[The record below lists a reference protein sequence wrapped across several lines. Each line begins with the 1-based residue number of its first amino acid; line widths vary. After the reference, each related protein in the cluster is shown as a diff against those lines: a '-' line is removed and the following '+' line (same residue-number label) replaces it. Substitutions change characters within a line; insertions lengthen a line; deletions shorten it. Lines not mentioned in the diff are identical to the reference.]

1 MSFDGIWDVTV
12 QSPMGP
18 KTFRLEVSTDGGAVA
33 GKAHMDGNAAPILD
47 PRVAGDHLLWAIKLT
62 QPMNIRLEFDLVR
75 EGEGLA
81 GTAKAGFMTLP
92 GVRGVKVG

>member
-18 KTFRLEVSTDGGAVA
+18 KTFRLEVREEAGAVS
-33 GKAHMDGNAAPILD
+33 GTAHMEGKAAPILD
-47 PRVAGDHLLWAIKLT
+47 PEVAGGHLRWAIKLT

-75 EGEGLA
+75 QGDELE

-92 GVRGVKVG
+92 GVKGVKAG